1 MRAVPPG
8 PTFLLCLL
16 SRRRALCGADRTR
29 AGSLDV
35 GRRSAPTRGRRFLL
49 AVVVCGLT
57 AVVPASAIAGT
68 LDQQQT
74 TVAGE
79 ANIVGPDIAGAN
91 GGFNWAQTFTPAL
104 SGGLDRVDLYLSRG
118 AGTSGPLTV
127 EIRDVSGGA
136 PGASVLASASVS
148 AAAVPVGFLAGH
160 FVAVPFVS
168 LAPVLAGGQYAIVAY
183 AGGADQYG
191 WRLTG
196 NVYAGGSSY
205 FGLPSP
211 PTTWDPIGLDL
222 AFKTYVAYP
231 FDGFFGPVDNS
242 PMVNVAKAGSSV
254 PVKFSLGG
262 DRGLGVLAVGYP
274 QSQEFKCDTDAPVD
288 PIEETS
294 TANGGLTYDA
304 LTDQYT
310 YVWKTSKSWSGQC
323 RTLSVKLDD
332 NTDPHTASFQFK

>member
-1 MRAVPPG
+1 MRAVPSG

-16 SRRRALCGADRTR
+16 SRRRAPCGADRTR

-57 AVVPASAIAGT
+57 AVAPASAIAGT

-79 ANIVGPDIAGAN
+79 ANIIGPDIAGAN

-104 SGGLDRVDLYLSRG
+104 SGGLNRVDLYLSRG
-118 AGTSGPLTV
+118 AGTSGTV
-127 EIRDVSGGA
+127 DGRDPRRA
-136 PGASVLASASVS
+136 P
-148 AAAVPVGFLAGH
+148 AALRARACWRARACPPQRCPWGSWLGT

-231 FDGFFGPVDNS
+231 FDGFFGPVDSS
-242 PMVNVAKAGSSV
+242 PMVNAAKAGISV

-310 YVWKTSKSWSGQC
+310 YVWKTSRVGA
-323 RTLSVKLDD
+323 
-332 NTDPHTASFQFK
+332 ASAAR